1 MQVLI
6 SALSR
11 RQQDEQILF
20 HVNST
25 TRRTTFQRAILSFVP
40 FFPLVYHAY
49 EIALVAKTIHSP
61 SLLSF
66 SLLIVINMSLR
77 LPYMRRVNRLVFL
90 QVASV
95 WVMNIFIVTFPD
107 SVI

>member
-1 MQVLI
+1 MLTQ
-6 SALSR
+6 
-11 RQQDEQILF
+11 RQEEELF
-20 HVNST
+20 KMGAV
-25 TRRTTFQRAILSFVP
+25 LSFVP

-49 EIALVAKTIHSP
+49 EIAFVLKTIPSP

-77 LPYMRRVNRLVFL
+77 LPYLRRINRLVFL

-95 WVMNIFIVTFPD
+95 WVMNILIVTFFL
-107 SVI
+107 SALYKN